1 MNFYHVTKFSI
12 ELSFTVH
19 YNYTKIGKFLLI
31 LSIRIVLSCF
41 YLLISHFENLS
52 TLPFAVNA
60 MLSFSN
66 VVSNLVSMRFTAET
80 LGLLKMQKFTPAS
93 MKGWT
98 YVNTV
103 RTVLSE
109 QKFLGCIDNQIFLP
123 MVLRC
128 GRESS
133 AIVS

>member
-19 YNYTKIGKFLLI
+19 YNYTKIGKFMPI

-52 TLPFAVNA
+52 TLLFAVNA

-66 VVSNLVSMRFTAET
+66 VGIKIYSKERLSFVLVFFS
-80 LGLLKMQKFTPAS
+80 
-93 MKGWT
+93 
-98 YVNTV
+98 V
-103 RTVLSE
+103 
-109 QKFLGCIDNQIFLP
+109 
-123 MVLRC
+123 
-128 GRESS
+128 
-133 AIVS
+133 